1 MKRSILSKL
10 LFVFLLSL
18 SAMTFAQDKPFWNDI
33 RAFQKKDSVD
43 MPTKNGIVFTG
54 SSSIRMWS
62 NLETLYKDYQV
73 INRGFG
79 GSVLPNVN
87 DYVNELIINYKPRQV
102 VIYCGDNDIA
112 AGASAEKTLENF
124 TTLFNNIRKGLP
136 KTNIAFISMKLSPSR
151 AKFVPEVI
159 KANELIKDFIAKQ
172 KNAAFIDIASKML
185 DSKGEM
191 RPELFQ
197 NDMLHMKPAGY
208 EIWAAAITPYL
219 KKK

>member
-1 MKRSILSKL
+1 MKPIRILKL
-10 LFVFLLSL
+10 LFVLLLTVSF
-18 SAMTFAQDKPFWNDI
+18 SGFAQNKPFWNEI
-33 RAFQKKDSVD
+33 QAFQKKDSIA
-43 MPTKNGIVFTG
+43 MPAKNGIVFTG
-54 SSSIRMWS
+54 SSSIRMWKD
-62 NLETLYKDYQV
+62 LETMYKDEQV

-79 GSVLPNVN
+79 GSVLPQVN
-87 DYVNELIINYKPRQV
+87 DYVQDLVIKYKPRQV

-124 TTLFNNIRKGLP
+124 TTLFRSIRKALP

-151 AKFVPEVI
+151 AKFVPDVL
-159 KANELIKDFIAKQ
+159 KANALIKEFITKQ
-172 KNAAFIDIASKML
+172 KNAHFIDIASKML
-185 DSKGEM
+185 DDKGEM

-208 EIWAAAITPYL
+208 EIWAREITPYL

>member
-18 SAMTFAQDKPFWNDI
+18 SATAFAQDKPFWNDI
-33 RAFQKKDSVD
+33 RAFQKKDSLD
-43 MPTKNGIVFTG
+43 MPAKNGIVFTG
-54 SSSIRMWS
+54 SSSIRMWN

-79 GSVLPNVN
+79 GSVLPQVN
-87 DYVNELIINYKPRQV
+87 DYINDVILKYKPRQV
-102 VIYCGDNDIA
+102 VVYCGDNDIA

-124 TTLFNNIRKGLP
+124 ATLFTNIRKALP
-136 KTNIAFISMKLSPSR
+136 KTNIAFISMKISPSR
-151 AKFVPEVI
+151 TKFVPEVI
-159 KANELIKDFIAKQ
+159 KANGLIKDFIAKQ

-208 EIWAAAITPYL
+208 DIWAAAITPYL

>member
-1 MKRSILSKL
+1 MKHNF
-10 LFVFLLSL
+10 LFRLFFIALVGLSL
-18 SAMTFAQDKPFWNDI
+18 HSSAQNKPFWNEMQQ
-33 RAFQKKDSVD
+33 FQRQDSIA
-43 MPTKNGIVFTG
+43 MPAKNGIVFTG
-54 SSSIRMWS
+54 SSSIRMWKD
-62 NLETLYKDYQV
+62 LETLYKDYQV

-79 GSVLPNVN
+79 GSVLPQVN
-87 DYVNELIINYKPRQV
+87 DNIDQVILRYKPRQV

-112 AGASAEKTLENF
+112 SGASAEQVLASF
-124 TTLFNNIRKGLP
+124 TTLFNNIRKDLP
-136 KTNIAFISMKLSPSR
+136 KTSIAFISMKLSPSR
-151 AKFVPEVI
+151 TKFVPEVL
-159 KANELIKDFIAKQ
+159 KGNALVKEFIAKQ

-208 EIWAAAITPYL
+208 EIWAKEITPYL